1 MPQISDYVRG
11 LNLSLPVRKTFDKEG
26 YLLQNCDKLVPA
38 DPKAFTAFAYGAGGS
53 AGIAYPGNDYRLLV
67 MGFPFETIT
76 SAHVRQQ
83 AMKAILTFLTK

>member
-1 MPQISDYVRG
+1 MYVA

-76 SAHVRQQ
+76 SAPRPITSHEGDSHLPDKVRW
-83 AMKAILTFLTK
+83 K